1 MKHFKV
7 LKNIS
12 ITILIINLASI
23 QISFGTFAFGD
34 NTHKQLSKLAFC
46 QVLKDRNLT
55 QYLKAT
61 PFLENNSIAPD
72 KDEIIGE
79 GGPYEAHFFNIE
91 TDLDKSDTALTRMEK
106 HFRSSVR
113 AASEENWVH
122 AIEELARSLHYI
134 QDMCCPVHVWGY
146 EQNKISKH
154 IPLENLWNS
163 MWESGSAKIPLGMC
177 FSDSIVSDGRYF
189 KANRKK
195 NIKELGEFVGNMS
208 LQLYGDWITGSN
220 KVNWSVLN
228 NMITFTRYSLA
239 NSREIDLVLLANNSS
254 GIESN
259 DWEKVFYLP
268 YLASYEL
275 INMWAVEVLNF
286 SFPHSECNVQ

>member
-122 AIEELARSLHYI
+122 AIEEL
-134 QDMCCPVHVWGY
+134 
-146 EQNKISKH
+146 
-154 IPLENLWNS
+154 
-163 MWESGSAKIPLGMC
+163 
-177 FSDSIVSDGRYF
+177 
-189 KANRKK
+189 
-195 NIKELGEFVGNMS
+195 GEFVGNMS